1 MRPNPQFPTDLVIF
15 TEKTLNGILHFLP
28 SVESV
33 RKVITQNDDEF

>member
-1 MRPNPQFPTDLVIF
+1 MRPNPQFPTDLVTF
-15 TEKTLNGILHFLP
+15 TQKTLNGILHFLS